1 MAMDHVT
8 TSHATPVPP
17 RPQSRP
23 PVTVAPAPRA
33 ERQMPSDHFQSSRT
47 LAPAA
52 APQAAAPGGAEKLV
66 GVANLGRL
74 PHLFHLLAPVTNL
87 FKGAGAKVTRSVQH
101 LHHGLDAAKAAGGG
115 FVARLG
121 GPLSVIATG
130 LSAVIAVMDIKHAVT
145 VLKDPKAT
153 SHQKHL
159 TVTQATLS
167 GASGLT
173 GILAAAGALGLAL
186 PFSIPVLLGI
196 STVTGLASFAVSL
209 FNRKSNHQ
217 GH

>member
-1 MAMDHVT
+1 MAMDHISSA
-8 TSHATPVPP
+8 SHATHAPQ
-17 RPQSRP
+17 RPQSRLAAVASATP
-23 PVTVAPAPRA
+23 ASSQPMPADHYRPSSQPV
-33 ERQMPSDHFQSSRT
+33 
-47 LAPAA
+47 AA
-52 APQAAAPGGAEKLV
+52 APATPRADQLV

-87 FKGAGAKVTRSVQH
+87 FKTTGAKVARTA
-101 LHHGLDAAKAAGGG
+101 HHVHDGMLAAKTAGAG

-130 LSAVIAVMDIKHAVT
+130 LSAVIAVMDIKRAAT

-153 SHQKHL
+153 EHQKHL
-159 TVTQATLS
+159 TVAQATLS

-173 GILAAAGALGLAL
+173 GLLAAAGALGLAL
-186 PFSIPVLLGI
+186 PFSIPLLLGV

-209 FNRKSNHQ
+209 FNRHSNHQ
-217 GH
+217 NH